1 MDKQEFLSVL
11 GERIKSLRLEK
22 ELTIE
27 TLAYSS
33 DVTFATMS
41 RIEHGKVNAS
51 IYVLYKISRSLEVEL
66 GVMLDVGE

>member
-1 MDKQEFLSVL
+1 MEKQELLSAI
-11 GERIKSLRLEK
+11 GKRIKSLRLEK
-22 ELTIE
+22 GLTIE

-51 IYVLYKISRSLEVEL
+51 VYVLYKISSALEVEL
-66 GVMLDVGE
+66 GEMLDVED